1 MQLALCY
8 YYDPATD
15 GPTEGEIPEWMD
27 FAAKVK
33 DAGVLV
39 YEVGFHS
46 AETAKTLSARDGR
59 VTTEDGGVAKSGD
72 VLAGLVVV
80 DVPDV
85 DAALDWAQ
93 RIPTARYGKIEVR
106 PVVEWEG

>member
-1 MQLALCY
+1 VKFALCY
-8 YYDPATD
+8 YYDPDTD

-27 FAAKVK
+27 LDAKVK
-33 DAGVLV
+33 DAGVYV
-39 YEVGFHS
+39 YAEGFHS
-46 AETAKTLSARDGR
+46 AETAKTVSARGGR

-85 DAALDWAQ
+85 DAAIDWAQ
-93 RIPTARYGKIEVR
+93 QIPTARYGKVEVR